1 MDLGWHV
8 ELRWLQKIKQID
20 RKIICLIGDGESN
33 EGTIWEAAL
42 IASDQKLNNL
52 IVLYDNN
59 NSQKVSSDKKSRKKI
74 SKFWF

>member
-1 MDLGWHV
+1 M
-8 ELRWLQKIKQID
+8 
-20 RKIICLIGDGESN
+20 IGDGESN

-59 NSQKVSSDKKSRKKI
+59 NSQKRCLQIKNPEKNFKVLVLAHMLLMAMILKKKK
-74 SKFWF
+74 

>member
-1 MDLGWHV
+1 M
-8 ELRWLQKIKQID
+8 E
-20 RKIICLIGDGESN
+20 ESN

-59 NSQKVSSDKKSRKKI
+59 NFSKKVSSDKKSRKKFQSFGFSTHVVNGHDI
-74 SKFWF
+74 KKIKSKILKKIK